1 MTKLY
6 GGAIKCDLPETA
18 IDVSDFREVPDTQEV
33 FILERPD
40 GLDRSIIIDL
50 LEMVNADSLPE
61 IITIHLEDILEGPP
75 LFIAPLESSKTLVG
89 DFDVHFF
96 LIKPPATKQETEKN
110 KLFMFLG
117 LIRLNEN
124 KTDVLLT
131 FNVPLSI
138 GEVSAEVFY
147 REVEGINH
155 EESELSLCY
164 QQLKH
169 WATSFEVQDWALFK

>member
-1 MTKLY
+1 
-6 GGAIKCDLPETA
+6 
-18 IDVSDFREVPDTQEV
+18 
-33 FILERPD
+33 
-40 GLDRSIIIDL
+40 
-50 LEMVNADSLPE
+50 
-61 IITIHLEDILEGPP
+61 
-75 LFIAPLESSKTLVG
+75 
-89 DFDVHFF
+89 
-96 LIKPPATKQETEKN
+96 
-110 KLFMFLG
+110 MFLG

-147 REVEGINH
+147 REVEGINQ